1 MSGVF
6 QSLLFVKFIH
16 IVECSCLVYY
26 DYTTWNCRF
35 FLWGIWPARKI
46 DTKVLRTKR
55 FHQILSLCQEAHR
68 PRAVQETHRPRAI
81 LFIIKPH
88 PKAAHR
94 QGLPKLTKKR
104 NSENSQAPFRTTQM
118 KVSLSQAPVTSPL
131 EISLLAVSTTWDTL
145 VRLFTCSW
153 LFSPKKLLSPKE
165 EYLRLPGFHATS
177 ST

>member
-1 MSGVF
+1 MRESNVWTWMQELKLSHLNPRPLNPAARTWKMGMV
-6 QSLLFVKFIH
+6 QS
-16 IVECSCLVYY
+16 
-26 DYTTWNCRF
+26 
-35 FLWGIWPARKI
+35 FLRGIWPARKI
-46 DTKVLRTKR
+46 DTKILRTKR
-55 FHQILSLCQEAHR
+55 FHQILSPCQEAHR
-68 PRAVQETHRPRAI
+68 PWAV

-104 NSENSQAPFRTTQM
+104 NSENSQALFRTTQM

-131 EISLLAVSTTWDTL
+131 EISLLAVSTTWDIL

-153 LFSPKKLLSPKE
+153 LFSPKKLISPKE